1 MPVRKRPPAVVLAGL
16 LTLLASCSG
25 DQQSQRP
32 WSIFVLQRHQPHDGL
47 AVVSQPDGYGLH
59 LYLETD
65 TSNPGICQPRWIPI
79 LRGCSTAM
87 ERHLQFGTAS
97 RGNSSGHA
105 EARCFEGGPPGT
117 GEALLEP
124 RPDATWQW
132 VDSPC
137 HRRDLPVALPA
148 WEEQDLL
155 TNPND
160 ELKRQ
165 ESLLEDADDKQDATS
180 EPRIDQMM
188 PGAESELFF
197 GGGQANKL
205 F

>member
-65 TSNPGICQPRWIPI
+65 TSNPGICQPRWIPDPARLFNGNGSAPFSSGI
-79 LRGCSTAM
+79 
-87 ERHLQFGTAS
+87 AS
-97 RGNSSGHA
+97 REEFF
-105 EARCFEGGPPGT
+105 EAMQQPAVLKAARQE
-117 GEALLEP
+117 LEQLCLN
-124 RPDATWQW
+124 RAPDATWQW
-132 VDSPC
+132 VDPPRSASEIS
-137 HRRDLPVALPA
+137 PVALPA
-148 WEEQDLL
+148 WEEQHLL

-165 ESLLEDADDKQDATS
+165 ESLLEDGAD
-180 EPRIDQMM
+180 
-188 PGAESELFF
+188 
-197 GGGQANKL
+197 GQAPDE
-205 F
+205 